1 MRALTLPAGLKS
13 IFLRMSELA
22 LRERSARQIWAR
34 PNGSHDRLV
43 QMLRRGLPAGIGLL
57 GLFLIL
63 APVTSPN
70 GDVSFMLAKDSVSMA
85 RERLRVTAATYR
97 GEDSKGRPFEITA
110 GSAVQRSSQEP
121 VVRLSNLIARLD
133 LEEGPATLS
142 ANAGRYDMEREIVAV
157 DGPLRFETA
166 DGYRVEAN
174 NVAVGLKSRK
184 LESVSRVDGVLPL
197 GSFSAGGIQA
207 DLKARTVT
215 LKGRARLH
223 IVQHKAR

>member
-1 MRALTLPAGLKS
+1 
-13 IFLRMSELA
+13 MSDLA

-34 PNGSHDRLV
+34 PDGSHDRLV
-43 QMLRRGLPAGIGLL
+43 RTLRLALPTGIGVL
-57 GLFLIL
+57 GLFLVL
-63 APVTSPN
+63 APVSSPN

-97 GEDSKGRPFEITA
+97 GEDSRGRPFEISA

-121 VVRLSNLIARLD
+121 VVRLSDLVARLQLD
-133 LEEGPATLS
+133 EGPATLS
-142 ANAGRYDMEREIVAV
+142 AKTGRYDMEREIVAV

-166 DGYRVEAN
+166 DGYRVEAS
-174 NVAVGLKSRK
+174 NVAVGLKTRK
-184 LESVSRVDGVLPL
+184 LASDSRVDGTLPL

-215 LKGRARLH
+215 LNGRARLH